1 MKKQFLVLALAAGLG
16 LVGCTEDKEKAGAAE
31 LGENLEQMEEKAAT
45 DAPALAGNLGEAFGV
60 YIASDLMNGAGITA
74 DVLNVA
80 EFTANFQKA
89 MKGEEPFQMQTVGP
103 KIQQYMGGCAAA
115 KQSGNPMP
123 QAPENFSAEFG
134 FMVGFNV
141 KSQGMLNANNFDFA
155 GFDKGFASVFEG
167 APSMTGENA
176 QQLIQAAMTQ
186 LQAEAAKTALAN
198 EKVFFEKNA
207 KENDKIISLPSGIQY
222 EVLKEGKGPKP
233 AITDKVRTHYHGMLT
248 DGSVFDSS
256 VERGEPAEF
265 PIQGVIQGWQEVL
278 PMMGTGA
285 KWRVYIP
292 SALAYGPKGN
302 PRIPA
307 NSILIFEI
315 ELLDIVK

>member
-80 EFTANFQKA
+80 EFTTNFQAA

-123 QAPENFSAEFG
+123 EAPENFSAEFG

>member
-1 MKKQFLVLALAAGLG
+1 MAQTEKEQQTTARLA
-16 LVGCTEDKEKAGAAE
+16 
-31 LGENLEQMEEKAAT
+31 
-45 DAPALAGNLGEAFGV
+45 EAFGV

-176 QQLIQAAMTQ
+176 QRIVNTTYQKML
-186 LQAEAAKTALAN
+186 AEMAQKAKEQ
-198 EKVFFEKNA
+198 EKAFFEKNA
-207 KENDKIISLPSGIQY
+207 KKNEKIISLPSGIQY

-233 AITDKVRTHYHGMLT
+233 TITDKVRTHYHGTLL

-256 VERGEPAEF
+256 VDRGEPAEF
-265 PIQGVIQGWQEVL
+265 PIQGVIKGWQEVV

-292 SALAYGPKGN
+292 SALAYGAQK
-302 PRIPA
+302 RKKIPA

>member
-31 LGENLEQMEEKAAT
+31 LGENLEQMEEKATT

-80 EFTANFQKA
+80 EFTTNFQAA

-123 QAPENFSAEFG
+123 EAPENFSAELG

-141 KSQGMLNANNFDFA
+141 KSQGMLDGNSFDYE
-155 GFDKGFASVFEG
+155 GFNKGFTSVFEG

-176 QQLIQAAMTQ
+176 QQIINTAYQKM
-186 LQAEAAKTALAN
+186 QAEMAQKVKEQ
-198 EKVFFEKNA
+198 EKAFFEKNA

-222 EVLKEGKGPKP
+222 EVLTEGKGPKP
-233 AITDKVRTHYHGMLT
+233 VITDKVRTHYHGTLL

-256 VERGEPAEF
+256 VDRGQPAEF
-265 PIQGVIQGWQEVL
+265 PIQGVIKGWQEIL

-292 SALAYGPKGN
+292 SGLAYGPQGRPK
-302 PRIPA
+302 IPA
-307 NSILIFEI
+307 NSILVFEI